1 MRDRRHFVL
10 IPLAASLT
18 VLPLIL
24 RGTSCGHDLEFH
36 LCNWLEVSSQWK
48 QAVLLPHWDFTAAWN
63 SGEPRFIF
71 YPPLSWIIGA
81 ALRLF
86 LPWITVPTVFIWLA
100 LTASGF
106 AMHRLAREWT
116 TSRHALIAACLYMVH
131 PYMLFNMYERA
142 AYAELLAAAW
152 LPLLLLGILRPRLT
166 ISGLA
171 IPVCLLWLSN
181 DPTAVMGCY
190 SLALLGMIRVVYF
203 YRGARRPMACFEE
216 AAKISA
222 GTILGIG
229 LAAFYILPAAIE
241 QHWVQISMPFIRG
254 VRYQDNFAFGY
265 IGNVSHDAILRTASL
280 CGIILFAL
288 SGVFAVISLHVGK
301 HDNEHAPS
309 ENGACS
315 RAIVGALA
323 LLTCVVAFLLSAPS
337 AFLWRHVPELK
348 YLQFPWR
355 FCTILG
361 VTTAALSAF
370 AIRRTRLHPAVAAAM
385 ALVLT
390 LAFTL
395 GGDYFFRQPCYPVF
409 DVPGIVH
416 NFYFGGRYDPTDEY
430 TPVGADPLALDHANP
445 MLWIAVHPTDP
456 APQTGAGYSVALAD
470 RLHFSLSSPI
480 PGFVVLSLRDYQAW
494 RITVNGAPVGA
505 RPHRRDGLICL
516 PISIG
521 VSKVDITF
529 ARTPDQTAGWIISAL
544 SGVLIF
550 FIWWKR
556 ERTESQ

>member
-1 MRDRRHFVL
+1 
-10 IPLAASLT
+10 
-18 VLPLIL
+18 
-24 RGTSCGHDLEFH
+24 LEFH

-71 YPPLSWIIGA
+71 YPPLSWITGA

-86 LPWITVPTVFIWLA
+86 LPWIAVPTVFIWLA

-106 AMHRLAREWT
+106 AMHRLAHEWT
-116 TSRHALIAACLYMVH
+116 TSSSALIAACFYMVH
-131 PYMLFNMYERA
+131 PYVLFNIYERA

-190 SLALLGMIRVVYF
+190 TFALLGMIRVVYLF
-203 YRGARRPMACFEE
+203 RGTRRPLACVEE

-222 GTILGIG
+222 STILGIG

-241 QHWVQISMPFIRG
+241 QHWVQINMPFLRG

-288 SGVFAVISLHVGK
+288 SGVFAAISLHVGK
-301 HDNEHAPS
+301 HDNEHLPS
-309 ENGACS
+309 ENDARH
-315 RAIVGALA
+315 RAIVAALA
-323 LLTCVVAFLLSAPS
+323 LIACVVSFLITAPS

-361 VTTAALSAF
+361 VTTVALSAL
-370 AIRRTRLHPAVAAAM
+370 AMRRTRLHPAVAAAT
-385 ALVLT
+385 ALALT

-395 GGDYFFRQPCYPVF
+395 GGDYFFRQPCYAGF

-416 NFYFGGRYDPTDEY
+416 SFYFGGRYDPTDEY
-430 TPVGADPLALDHANP
+430 TPAGADPLALDRANP
-445 MLWIAVHPTDP
+445 MFWIAAHPGDP
-456 APQTGAGYSVALAD
+456 APQNGAGYSVSLAD
-470 RLHFSLSSPI
+470 RLHFSVSSPI
-480 PGFVVLSLRDYQAW
+480 PGFVVLSLRDYPAW

-505 RPHRRDGLICL
+505 RPHRKDGLICL
-516 PISIG
+516 PISAG
-521 VSKVDITF
+521 VSKVDVTY

-556 ERTESQ
+556 ERTATQWVRSEPTAVSRLPGRERGPQA